1 MEACVVVDEP
11 HQMRF
16 FFFRLGKVSDF
27 RFCFYHLMI
36 EVNTYLYFVLGFAV
50 LVGWVFFFFLRIRL
64 GWAYWVFV

>member
-1 MEACVVVDEP
+1 
-11 HQMRF
+11 MRF

-36 EVNTYLYFVLGFAV
+36 EANEYLYFVLGFAV
-50 LVGWVFFFFLRIRL
+50 LVGWVFFFFFLRIRL